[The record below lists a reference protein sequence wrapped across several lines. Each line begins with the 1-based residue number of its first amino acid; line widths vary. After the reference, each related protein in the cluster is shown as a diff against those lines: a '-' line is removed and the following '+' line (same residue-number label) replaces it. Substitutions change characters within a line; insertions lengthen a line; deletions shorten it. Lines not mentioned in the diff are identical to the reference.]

1 MVEIMKKIQPLK
13 GFKKIIHK
21 PTEITEVVHETT
33 AGGVIF
39 RRQKDEFEILLIR
52 DMKKRWTIPKGH
64 VDPGEEPHQTAKREI
79 QEETGLE
86 HIQVYSWL
94 GKVNFKYK
102 RLNTLVLMTMHLYL
116 VEIDQDSD
124 NFKPE
129 KWLSGIQWFQPD
141 QAVDLI
147 AYEDI
152 AKLILVG
159 IKKIRT
165 NRL

>member
-1 MVEIMKKIQPLK
+1 MKKIQPLK
-13 GFKKIIHK
+13 SFKKIIHK
-21 PTEITEVVHETT
+21 SSEITEVVHETT

-39 RRQKDEFEILLIR
+39 RRQANGFEILLIR

-64 VDPGEEPHQTAKREI
+64 VDPGEEPRQTAKREI
-79 QEETGLE
+79 VEETGLK
-86 HIQVYSWL
+86 HLQVYSWL

-102 RLNTLVLMTMHLYL
+102 RVNTLVLMTMHLYL
-116 VEIDQDSD
+116 VEINQDSD

-129 KWLSGIQWFQPD
+129 KWLSGIKWFQPD
-141 QAVDLI
+141 EAVNLI
-147 AYEDI
+147 AYDDI

-159 IKKIRT
+159 IKKVRT